1 MKSLVELLSRKTSLQ
16 VGDRAPALKVSNQN
30 NATIDLGDAYARGL
44 VVIYFYLR
52 AGTPVCTGHA
62 CQFRDGFARLQ
73 ERDIQIFGVSG
84 DSPERLQKFKEKRRL
99 PFQLL
104 SDPGGE
110 IVFAFGVSSFLGF
123 PARRAF
129 LVRDGSSPGQAMPR
143 TLRKSSTFSKA
154 VFPN

>member
-1 MKSLVELLSRKTSLQ
+1 MKSLVELFTNKTSLQ
-16 VGDRAPALKVSNQN
+16 AGDRAPAMKAFNQN
-30 NATIDLGDAYARGL
+30 NAMIDLGDAYARSL

-52 AGTPVCTGHA
+52 AGTPVCTAHA
-62 CQFRDGFARLQ
+62 CQFRNGFARLQ

-84 DSPERLQKFKEKRRL
+84 DSPERLQKFKEKRGL

-110 IVFAFGVSSFLGF
+110 IAFAFGVSSFLGF

-129 LVRDGSSPGQAMPR
+129 LVRDGAIAWKGNASDALEIFNLLESSLP
-143 TLRKSSTFSKA
+143 
-154 VFPN
+154 